1 MQADRDTRIQNAL
14 ELTLIPGIGIRT
26 RSKILR
32 AVPGIADLFAMRDT
46 DIRAAGIPEETIP
59 AIRSRAYRS
68 AAEEIAD
75 WAGREGCHIM
85 VYGMGKYP
93 SLLQQIDDAPLVLY
107 AFGDLRHLDRPRIA
121 VVGSRR
127 PTVYGLQMAQG
138 LASDLGEKGLCIV
151 SGMARGIDA
160 AAHRG
165 CLERG
170 GSTVAV
176 LGSGI
181 DIAYPPEHLQLKE
194 QIAQSGIVVSEFP
207 PGTVPSP
214 HNFPIRNR
222 IISGLSLGSLIIEA
236 GERSGSLIT
245 ARLALEQNREVFAV
259 PGNITSAASYGPNFL
274 IKQGAKLVQSWK
286 DVVEELPASIRDG
299 IFQKE
304 DEDRRP
310 SPTLDLAPRGAKKL
324 LSCMKLDE
332 ATHFDALYH
341 ACDLNI
347 TDLSEQLL
355 NLEMEGLIRRLPGD
369 MYILSARVP
378 NK

>member
-1 MQADRDTRIQNAL
+1 MQPDRDTRIQNAV

-26 RSKILR
+26 RSKILGR
-32 AVPGIADLFAMRDT
+32 IPDITDLFAMGDAAV
-46 DIRAAGIPEETIP
+46 RAAGIPEETIP

-68 AAEEIAD
+68 AAEEITNWAD
-75 WAGREGCHIM
+75 REGCRILVH
-85 VYGMGKYP
+85 GRGKYP
-93 SLLQQIDDAPLVLY
+93 PLLQQIDDAPLVLY
-107 AFGDLRHLDRPRIA
+107 TFGDLRHLDRPRIA
-121 VVGSRR
+121 IVGSRR

-151 SGMARGIDA
+151 SGLARGIDA

-181 DIAYPPEHLQLKE
+181 DITYPPEHRHLRSE
-194 QIAQSGIVVSEFP
+194 IAQSGMVVSEFP

-222 IISGLSLGSLIIEA
+222 IISGLSLGSVVIEA

-286 DVVEELPASIRDG
+286 DVVEELPASIRND

-304 DEDRRP
+304 EKDRRLP
-310 SPTLDLAPRGAKKL
+310 PTLNLAPNGVKKL

-341 ACDLNI
+341 ACNLNI